1 MIIKVVVHCMHV
13 CIYIMMIPVHQ
24 KFSVGVHTYNLILMH
39 HNMHCRLGILLN
51 NVICLFTIFYR
62 IWFNVG
68 AILILINIGIAAFLI
83 IYLSWVKKVSSDDW
97 EKTCPTAIPIATGAF
112 IMGGVWYVFMG
123 GVWYVFMILY
133 HVILLFDNFDNNN
146 YSPVIFLLSRCQNRI
161 TNITKITFTC
171 IRNCMSFT
179 R

>member
-1 MIIKVVVHCMHV
+1 
-13 CIYIMMIPVHQ
+13 MMIPVHQ

-123 GVWYVFMILY
+123 GVWYVFMGGVWYVFMILY